1 MQRLEKVVVIQRWV
15 RRWLAQRYVARLRA
29 DRKAREEWARH
40 LEEQKLKEREERVR
54 REYERRMNPKT
65 RADFDLLYHH
75 LEQWRLEETRR
86 IHEQFADSD
95 AARKAQLCMLLDRET
110 ELLSSIERQKID
122 ASRDWKQSGV
132 ASLLAQVN

>member
-1 MQRLEKVVVIQRWV
+1 MIQRWV

-29 DRKAREEWARH
+29 DRKAREEWTRH

-54 REYERRMNPKT
+54 REYERRMKPKT

-86 IHEQFADSD
+86 IREQFADSE
-95 AARKAQLCMLLDRET
+95 AERKAELCMLLDRET
-110 ELLSSIERQKID
+110 ELLSGIERQKID
-122 ASRDWKQSGV
+122 ASREWKQSGI
-132 ASLLAQVN
+132 AKLLSEVFHSNHMLV